1 MENKIKNR
9 LKELLEDNNIS
20 PYKLS
25 VDLSVSRSVVH
36 YWLTGKTTPN
46 ADYIIKLCE
55 YFNVSSDFLLG
66 ISDDF

>member
-1 MENKIKNR
+1 MNNKIKER
-9 LKELLEDNNIS
+9 LNELLEEKNIT

-25 VDLSVSRSVVH
+25 IDLSVSRSVVH

-55 YFNVSSDFLLG
+55 YFGVSSDFLLG
-66 ISDDF
+66 VSDNY